1 MTFHIHFDWVESAPS
16 ADSSAQST
24 MAALTIEVDSA
35 VVTSVL
41 DRRSRSCRNYVVTP
55 LGYVAQWLVGNWWRL
70 FHEVG
75 DSRTP
80 RPDFAEAHDFAC
92 IGEGYLLPS
101 LTIAPTPEMMRL
113 LWRPQRPRHS
123 AIEFTEQGEA
133 LVDRDALERAFGGI
147 VDVVLDRLPND
158 DPDAELL
165 RTEWGAIQAA
175 DEDEREFCRAAALLG
190 QDPFATPRA
199 LADQIIDFWERT
211 APPLRE
217 DALAAAS
224 EQSLARLAD
233 WLTDATRRVDDFDGG
248 DWGGLRSA
256 LPRPSAQEPYR
267 RGHDLARA
275 ARAQL
280 QPKEPRYDFP
290 TTGAEAIPCV
300 AMQPPTRG
308 IQGLVAAQ
316 SPACTAANDR
326 ETARRFVRA
335 RALGDYLGRTTQ
347 GPAILS
353 GLATDRQAQ
362 SRAFAAE
369 FLVPAEALRKKLRS
383 DHIPLDDVD
392 ALADEF
398 GVSSYVVRHQIENQ
412 NLAQVADW

>member
-1 MTFHIHFDWVESAPS
+1 MTIRIHFDWVESAPS
-16 ADSSAQST
+16 ADSLAQST
-24 MAALTIEVDSA
+24 MAELTIEVDSA

-75 DSRTP
+75 GAWPS

-101 LTIAPTPEMMRL
+101 LTIAPTPEKMRL

-123 AIEFTEQGEA
+123 TIEFTEQGEA
-133 LVDRDALERAFGGI
+133 LVDRDALEGAFGDI
-147 VDVVLDRLPND
+147 VNVVLDRLPND

-224 EQSLARLAD
+224 KQGLARLAD

-398 GVSSYVVRHQIENQ
+398 GVSSYVVRHQIENHD
-412 NLAQVADW
+412 LAQVADW

>member
-16 ADSSAQST
+16 ADSLAQST
-24 MAALTIEVDSA
+24 MAELTIEVDSA

-75 DSRTP
+75 GAWPS

-101 LTIAPTPEMMRL
+101 LTIAPTPEKMRL

-133 LVDRDALERAFGGI
+133 LVDRDALERAFADI
-147 VDVVLDRLPND
+147 VNVVLD
-158 DPDAELL
+158 
-165 RTEWGAIQAA
+165 
-175 DEDEREFCRAAALLG
+175 
-190 QDPFATPRA
+190 
-199 LADQIIDFWERT
+199 
-211 APPLRE
+211 
-217 DALAAAS
+217 
-224 EQSLARLAD
+224 RLAD

-308 IQGLVAAQ
+308 IQGLVAAE

-398 GVSSYVVRHQIENQ
+398 GVSSYVVRHQIENHG
-412 NLAQVADW
+412 LAQIADW